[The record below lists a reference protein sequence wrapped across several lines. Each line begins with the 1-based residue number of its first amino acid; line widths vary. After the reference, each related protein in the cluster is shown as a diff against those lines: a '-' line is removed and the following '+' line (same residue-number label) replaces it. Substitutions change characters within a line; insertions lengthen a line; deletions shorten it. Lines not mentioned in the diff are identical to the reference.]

1 MLAQLDTHK
10 ITNFLQKTY
19 LGDIEVQFIRVYGL
33 LSYWS
38 SLQVIL
44 DLENWTETF

>member
-33 LSYWS
+33 LSY
-38 SLQVIL
+38 IL
-44 DLENWTETF
+44 TGARYK

>member
-19 LGDIEVQFIRVYGL
+19 LGDIEVQFIRFMACYPTF
-33 LSYWS
+33 
-38 SLQVIL
+38 LQGARYK
-44 DLENWTETF
+44 